1 MKRSREEKG
10 GKKKKEETIN
20 FKFFPVVRYLE
31 SYMYVIIFC
40 IRLLSMEGSI
50 GCQITR
56 GYQQRGYNL
65 QELVIHRL
73 IQEGNHY
80 HTGTGWAL
88 IKNVCF
94 KAIHLQRRYIV

>member
-1 MKRSREEKG
+1 MRRIKTGEGEGGVREMKRSREEKG

-56 GYQQRGYNL
+56 GYQ
-65 QELVIHRL
+65 
-73 IQEGNHY
+73 
-80 HTGTGWAL
+80 
-88 IKNVCF
+88 
-94 KAIHLQRRYIV
+94 